1 MNPKVSIIIAT
12 FNRAPFIGDMLASVK
27 NQTYG
32 NWECLIIDDGCTDHT
47 FQVIEP
53 YLESDT
59 RFNYHLRNDS
69 YSKGTSGCR
78 NYGLDLSNGDY
89 IIFFDDDDIS
99 HPLNLELCV
108 EQLLRKDISF
118 CRYLREA
125 FFGDFDYNFDLSK
138 DFDHFYI
145 GLNDIERVLKYELT
159 FNSCAIMWK
168 KECFEF
174 AHFNEKISF
183 ADEWELYT
191 RILSMGFK
199 GISIDKCLFYGRKHS
214 DSITGAYFR
223 NDSVRKQ
230 SYYQAILLVVENL
243 KDKQMV
249 SDSLIRY
256 FIQLSLEF
264 KSFNLFEEILDIL
277 EFSKLKKLKWR
288 VFYKT
293 LPIRLWLY
301 KIKKSIK

>member
-12 FNRAPFIGDMLASVK
+12 FNRATFIGEMLTSVK
-27 NQTYG
+27 NQTYS
-32 NWECLIIDDGCTDHT
+32 NWECLIIDDGCTDDT

-53 YLESDT
+53 YLAHDT
-59 RFNYHLRNDS
+59 RFSYYLRNDT

-108 EQLLRKDISF
+108 GQLLRKDISF

-125 FFGDFDYNFDLSK
+125 FSGDFDYNFDMSK
-138 DFDHFYI
+138 EFEHFYI

-159 FNSCAIMWK
+159 LNSCAIMWK

-199 GISIDKCLFYGRKHS
+199 GISIDKCLFYGRKHF
-214 DSITGAYFR
+214 DSITGEYFR

-230 SYYQAILLVVENL
+230 SYYQAILLVITNL
-243 KDKQMV
+243 KDKQMI
-249 SDSLIRY
+249 SDSLTRY
-256 FIQLSLEF
+256 FIKLSLEF
-264 KSFNLFEEILDIL
+264 KSFHLFEEILDIL
-277 EFSKLKKLKWR
+277 EFSKLKRLKWR